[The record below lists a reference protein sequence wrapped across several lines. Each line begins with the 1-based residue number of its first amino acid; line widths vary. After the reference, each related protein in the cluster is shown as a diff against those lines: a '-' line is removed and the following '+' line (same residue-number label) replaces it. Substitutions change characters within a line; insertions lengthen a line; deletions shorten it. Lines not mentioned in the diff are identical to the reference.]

1 MKTCLDC
8 IPCFFSQALR
18 AGRIATDDERIIKRL
33 LDEFGVMLGE
43 LSLSCTPPEIAMR
56 LYGRIR
62 EITGN
67 TDPYRQIKQDST
79 RRALAR
85 YDSLKR
91 SIEESDDSLL
101 TAVQVAIAGNIIDFG
116 VSSSFDVDLSI
127 EEALHQKFAIDNYD
141 EFKRRLERCHHVLYI
156 GDNAGETVFDRLLI
170 EQMQKPVSFVV
181 RGEPVINDATYEDAV
196 EAGIDRVATIVS
208 SGTAAPGAIVRTCS
222 PEFVALLKQSTFT
235 IAKGQGNYEALSAE
249 PYPILFLLKAKCPV
263 IAQDIGVSVG
273 DLVCKATHGV

>member
-18 AGRIATDDERIIKRL
+18 AGRMATDDEMVLKKL
-33 LDEFGVMLGE
+33 LDEFGIMLGE

-67 TDPYRQIKQDST
+67 ADPFRQIKQDST
-79 RRALAR
+79 RRAFAR

-91 SIEESDDSLL
+91 TIEESEDSLL

-116 VSSSFDVDLSI
+116 VSSSFDVELSI
-127 EEALHQKFAIDNYD
+127 EEALHQECAIDSYD
-141 EFKRRLERCHHVLYI
+141 EFKRRLDRCNQVLYI

-208 SGTAAPGAIVRTCS
+208 SGTAAPGAILHTCS
-222 PEFVALLKQSTFT
+222 PEFVALLKQSSFT
-235 IAKGQGNYEALSAE
+235 IAKGQGNYEALSGE

-263 IAQDIGVSVG
+263 IARDIGVSVG